1 MESADG
7 SEESDD
13 RVAVLP
19 DTGAVTG
26 LQLIGSLGLFLTTGG
41 LGLIGASRRRP
52 SGQDTDVDVA
62 DDPQDDEPAAG
73 SDAAPARR
81 NARVV
86 GGIGLALLL
95 IALIAKTTRSLK
107 D

>member
-1 MESADG
+1 M
-7 SEESDD
+7 
-13 RVAVLP
+13 AVLP

-26 LQLIGSLGLFLTTGG
+26 LQLIGGLGLFLTTGG

-52 SGQDTDVDVA
+52 SGQDTDAEVDVA
-62 DDPQDDEPAAG
+62 DDLQVDEPAAG
-73 SDAAPARR
+73 SEGTAASHSL
-81 NARVV
+81 RVA

-95 IALIAKTTRSLK
+95 VALIAKTTRSLK